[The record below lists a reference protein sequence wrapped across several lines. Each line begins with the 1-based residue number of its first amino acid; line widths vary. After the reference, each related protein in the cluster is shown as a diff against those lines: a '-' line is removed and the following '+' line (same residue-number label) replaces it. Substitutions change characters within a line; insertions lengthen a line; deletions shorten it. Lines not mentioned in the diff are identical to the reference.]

1 MALVT
6 VGSYQVTGMSALQIN
21 VVYDAE
27 NKYEPFLSME
37 LISYAETREYGKK
50 VLANYY
56 IYNNYLNKEN
66 PISLSTI
73 FQSLVSPSY

>member
-1 MALVT
+1 
-6 VGSYQVTGMSALQIN
+6 
-21 VVYDAE
+21 
-27 NKYEPFLSME
+27 

-73 FQSLVSPSY
+73 FHSLVSPSY